1 MTTRAEKIKA
11 TMIANIQKE
20 YGNLTAEQADKI
32 RITRMKANSSK
43 GGKSSKTVGFGH
55 GKTDP
60 VQAGRK
66 GAQKRWR
73 KRDERAR

>member
-1 MTTRAEKIKA
+1 MTTRAEKIKS

-43 GGKSSKTVGFGH
+43 GGKNGTGHQFGFG
-55 GKTDP
+55 KIDP
-60 VQAGRK
+60 KEAGRK

-73 KRDERAR
+73 KRDE

>member
-1 MTTRAEKIKA
+1 MTTRAEKIKS

-43 GGKSSKTVGFGH
+43 GGKNSKTVGFGH

-73 KRDERAR
+73 KRDE